1 LSSNSAVNAGE
12 AKAHAAAYEP
22 DAWKPAAAAA
32 SAMANHMVI
41 SPEKKAARQNDA
53 HRESNGRPHKR
64 RACRKV
70 YRVENPKKNQTCV
83 SARAGVYDIQI

>member
-1 LSSNSAVNAGE
+1 VNAGE

-41 SPEKKAARQNDA
+41 SPEKKAARRNDA
-53 HRESNGRPHKR
+53 HGETTHTARAMGDHKR

-83 SARAGVYDIQI
+83 SARAGVYDIQK